1 MKPFTMI
8 AVTLV
13 TLALIAYTVGTVSQQ
28 RSRRIT
34 EGVTGFLTVGV
45 LLDIVATIFMI
56 LGSGKV
62 VSLHGL
68 LGYSALAGMLTEVVI
83 AWRWRT
89 SRGDAPIT
97 GGMALYSKVAYGYW
111 VLAFLSGGLLV
122 GMSRRAAVT
131 AAALGVLLP
140 A

>member
-1 MKPFTMI
+1 MKPTTLI
-8 AVTLV
+8 AVAFV
-13 TLALIAYTVGTVSQQ
+13 TCALAAYTVGTVAQQ

-34 EGVTGFLTVGV
+34 GVVTGFLTLGV
-45 LLDIVATIFMI
+45 LLDITATVFMI

-68 LGYSALAGMLTEVVI
+68 LGFSALAGMLAEVVI
-83 AWRWRT
+83 AWRWRA

-97 GGMALYSKVAYGYW
+97 AAMALYAKIAYRYW

-131 AAALGVLLP
+131 AGLLGALLR